1 MEYLTHFNCGRVSE
15 GVNGQT
21 IRDFTLVIEENQNM
35 TISNALMHGL
45 LIPMNKWQ
53 IFGSLITVFLMTLL
67 PFLLLP
73 YNFLLAIDMPSGQ
86 LSWKSDIPKQG
97 PQQ

>member
-1 MEYLTHFNCGRVSE
+1 MADCVSDSYS
-15 GVNGQT
+15 
-21 IRDFTLVIEENQNM
+21 IFLVMGHN
-35 TISNALMHGL
+35 
-45 LIPMNKWQ
+45 
-53 IFGSLITVFLMTLL
+53 LMTLL

-73 YNFLLAIDMPSGQ
+73 YNFLLAIDTPSDQ